1 VYICKASKSHLVCYH
16 VTAKLWAHKCWCLCV
31 QNIRLLTYTV
41 LQNQLV
47 RLDYKPYVLMAAT
60 VVSILY
66 MVDECGLLH
75 YSIIILQKSHGHS
88 GFFAKVTGSFWMVTV
103 CKSQIVTY
111 SPSAR
116 KFDCDPLLTEVYLL
130 YKKMASF
137 TSCVCWE

>member
-1 VYICKASKSHLVCYH
+1 MVYIYKALKFHLVCYH

-66 MVDECGLLH
+66 MMDECGLLH
-75 YSIIILQKSHGHS
+75 YSIIILQKVTWSQWIFCEGHRQFLDSHS
-88 GFFAKVTGSFWMVTV
+88 
-103 CKSQIVTY
+103 
-111 SPSAR
+111 
-116 KFDCDPLLTEVYLL
+116 L
-130 YKKMASF
+130 
-137 TSCVCWE
+137 